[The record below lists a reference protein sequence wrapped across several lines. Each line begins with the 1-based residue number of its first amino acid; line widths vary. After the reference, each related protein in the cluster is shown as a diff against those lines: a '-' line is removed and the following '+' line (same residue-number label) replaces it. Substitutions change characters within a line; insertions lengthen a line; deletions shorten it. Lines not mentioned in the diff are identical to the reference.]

1 MSEQVGNDE
10 LELPVSAEAARSI
23 ASSVLAGGAMQDA
36 RVDFDVGQFFNAPSH
51 PVWLVYP
58 YEDSGRLGSSALVA
72 ICPQTGRVLFHGR
85 VGE

>member
-1 MSEQVGNDE
+1 MSEQVGSND
-10 LELPVSAEAARSI
+10 LAPPVSLEAARRIVSN
-23 ASSVLAGGAMQDA
+23 VLVGGAMQSA
-36 RVDFDVGQFFNAPSH
+36 RVDFAVGQFFNAPSH

-58 YEDSGRLGSSALVA
+58 HEDRGRMGSSALVA